1 MSLKTEIIS
10 DILKKQCEIAN
21 QGKSIRSLQEQIK
34 LMRIDLKQMNK
45 ELSDLVEEAKMNG
58 VINEN
63 GEIING

>member
-1 MSLKTEIIS
+1 MTLKTEIIS

-21 QGKSIRSLQEQIK
+21 QGKTIRLLQEQIK
-34 LMRIDLKQMNK
+34 LLRLDLKKMNK

-58 VINEN
+58 IINEN

>member
-1 MSLKTEIIS
+1 MTLKTEIIS
-10 DILKKQCEIAN
+10 DILKKQCEIKK
-21 QGKSIRSLQEQIK
+21 QEQSIVSLREQIK

>member
-21 QGKSIRSLQEQIK
+21 QGKSIRLLQEQIK
-34 LMRIDLKQMNK
+34 LLKLDLKKMNK

-58 VINEN
+58 IINEN

>member
-1 MSLKTEIIS
+1 MSLKTEIIN

-21 QGKSIRSLQEQIK
+21 QEKAIASLRGQIK
-34 LMRIDLKQMNK
+34 LLRLDLKTMNK

>member
-1 MSLKTEIIS
+1 MTLKTEIIS

-21 QGKSIRSLQEQIK
+21 QGKSIRLLQEQIK
-34 LMRIDLKQMNK
+34 LLRLDLKKMNK

-58 VINEN
+58 IINEN